1 MKEYAIYDIKDNEQ
15 CVYFGNIH
23 QISEF
28 LQEEECS
35 LYSYISRRRKGNNR
49 LIKHRYEIVTMEE
62 EQEETKK
69 SNKEI
74 FEELL
79 DAFRPAKVEFEI
91 FDEFKWELKGMKDRI
106 IVNEEWKQIPGFQ
119 YSISNYGRVRND
131 KNHKIKQN
139 RFDKWLIRTDI
150 YKNNVKYTIN
160 VCRVEAELF
169 IRKLTKDER
178 VVHIDGDSRNN
189 YYKNFKI
196 VNK

>member
-35 LYSYISRRRKGNNR
+35 IYSYISRRRSGSDR
-49 LIKHRYEIVTMEE
+49 LIKHRYEIVAIEE
-62 EQEETKK
+62 EQEEIKK

-79 DAFRPAKVEFEI
+79 NTFRPPKVEFEI
-91 FDEFKWELKGMKDRI
+91 FDEVKWEIKGLKDKVI
-106 IVNEEWKQIPGFQ
+106 INEEWKQIPGFQ

-131 KNHKIKQN
+131 KNGKIKQT
-139 RFDKWLIRTDI
+139 RYDKWLIRVDI
-150 YKNNVKYTIN
+150 FKDNKKYTVN
-160 VCRVEAELF
+160 VCRLEAELF
-169 IRKLTKDER
+169 IRKLKDNER
-178 VVHIDGDSRNN
+178 VIHIDGDARNN
-189 YYKNFKI
+189 YYKNLKI
-196 VNK
+196 VSK